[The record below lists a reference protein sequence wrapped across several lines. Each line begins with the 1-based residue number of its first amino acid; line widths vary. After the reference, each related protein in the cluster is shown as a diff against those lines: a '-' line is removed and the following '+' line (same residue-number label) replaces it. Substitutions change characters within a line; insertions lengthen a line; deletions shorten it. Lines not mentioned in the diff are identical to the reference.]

1 MKSKQFIKSGNGRYY
16 LKGDGSLSVKP
27 EFTIEPHGFITTN

>member
-1 MKSKQFIKSGNGRYY
+1 MKSKQFIKSENGWYY

-27 EFTIEPHGFITTN
+27 DLRLNLMV